1 MNITLIG
8 MPGSGKSSVGKLLAR
23 RLGCAFVDV
32 DPLIVERYGARNLQQ
47 VLDELGNDAFLDLEA
62 DVCAG
67 LQVENT
73 ILAPGGSAVLREKG
87 IRHLKELGPVVYLR
101 VPCDVLVSHL
111 GNLATRGVTLAPG
124 QTIADLLEYRRP
136 FYEKYADVTV
146 DGGCPDI
153 GETVER
159 IWAAL
164 GLPDRSLTEG
174 Q

>member
-8 MPGSGKSSVGKLLAR
+8 MPGSGKSTVGRLLAR
-23 RLGCAFVDV
+23 RLGYTFVDV
-32 DPLIVERYGARNLQQ
+32 DPLIVEHYGAKNLQQ

-62 DVCAG
+62 QVCAG
-67 LQVENT
+67 LHVENT
-73 ILAPGGSAVLREKG
+73 VLAPGGSAVLREEG
-87 IRHLKELGPVVYLR
+87 IRHLKDLGPVVYLQ

-146 DGGCPDI
+146 EGGCPDV
-153 GETVER
+153 EDTVDRVMEV
-159 IWAAL
+159 L
-164 GLPDRSLTEG
+164 GLLDGR
-174 Q
+174 